1 MKPAR
6 AAWLACA
13 LLVALC
19 FGYPL
24 WFLGTT
30 SLQPEGQG
38 LAAGGL
44 PSATHFENYARALR
58 QMGDFPRLLAN
69 TLLLTALSIAGQLT
83 TCSLAGYALARV
95 RFRGRE
101 LCFGLVLA
109 AMCFPDTVGAIARF
123 LLFRSLGL
131 VDTYAPLVL
140 PTVLG
145 GAPLFIFLFRQYYRS
160 LPEELSEAARVDG
173 CSHFAIWRRVMLPLS
188 RPMLVTV
195 GLFTFLATWNDFW
208 APLVYLLSPEKRTLS
223 LALAGFQRTYDTS
236 VECLMAASAVVLA
249 PCLIVYFVGQ
259 RLFLRGVRVAASKG

>member
-1 MKPAR
+1 MSAR
-6 AAWLACA
+6 RLARVACA
-13 LLVALC
+13 LLVALA

-24 WFLGTT
+24 WFLLST
-30 SLQPEGQG
+30 SLQAEGHG
-38 LAAGGL
+38 LESGALAG
-44 PSATHFENYARALR
+44 ATHFENYARALR
-58 QMGDFPRLLAN
+58 QMGDFPRLFLN
-69 TLLLTALSIAGQLT
+69 TVLVTVLSIAGQLC

-101 LCFGLVLA
+101 LCFALVLS

-173 CSHFAIWRRVMLPLS
+173 CSHLTIWRKVMLPLS

-208 APLVYLLSPEKRTLS
+208 APLVYLLAPEKRTLS

-249 PCLIVYFVGQ
+249 PCLLVYFLGQ

>member
-1 MKPAR
+1 VNFAR
-6 AAWLACA
+6 AAWIASA
-13 LLVALC
+13 LLVALV

-24 WFLGTT
+24 WFLLST
-30 SLQPEGQG
+30 SLQPEGHG
-38 LAAGGL
+38 LEGAAL
-44 PSATHFENYARALR
+44 AQATHFENYARALR
-58 QMGDFPRLLAN
+58 QMGDFPRLFLN
-69 TLLLTALSIAGQLT
+69 TLLLTVLSIAGQLC

-101 LCFGLVLA
+101 LCFALVLA
-109 AMCFPDTVGAIARF
+109 GMCFPDSVGAIARF
-123 LLFRSLGL
+123 LLFRALGL

-160 LPEELSEAARVDG
+160 LPEELTEAARVDG
-173 CSHFAIWRRVMLPLS
+173 CSHLAIWRKVMLPLS

-208 APLVYLLSPEKRTLS
+208 APLVYLLSPERRTLS

-236 VECLMAASAVVLA
+236 VECLMAASAVVFA
-249 PCLIVYFVGQ
+249 PCLIVYFLGQ
-259 RLFLRGVRVAASKG
+259 RLFLRSVRVAASKG